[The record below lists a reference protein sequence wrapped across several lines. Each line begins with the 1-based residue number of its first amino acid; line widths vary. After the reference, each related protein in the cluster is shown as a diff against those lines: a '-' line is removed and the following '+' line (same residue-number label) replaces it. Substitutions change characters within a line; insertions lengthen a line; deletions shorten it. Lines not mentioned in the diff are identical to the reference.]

1 MTKLGVVLVAFN
13 SAGVI
18 LECLESLFGADAAGR
33 LALVVVDNASSDGTP
48 ERVLGWASGVE
59 PFAANSACP
68 VALRSAPKPIAV
80 AERAP
85 GQAAEGPLTLV
96 RSPVNG
102 GFAYGVNRGLEALK
116 ARDDVSAFWV
126 LNPDSVV
133 PAHTPARLLAATDG
147 RDFGMV
153 SSRCI
158 YYERPDLV
166 QTDGGRVDRR
176 SGVCHPTNIGAPLD
190 TPLPDPATLDFVTGA
205 NTIVSRRFLDEVG
218 LMPEDY
224 FLYYEEVDW
233 AFRRGA
239 DFPIEL
245 VAGAEIYH
253 HGGTSIGSG
262 GGGVNRRPTPF
273 ANYFNHR
280 NRMRFVARHLPQAR
294 GSAAAWT
301 AAKAAQ
307 VLVKGGWG
315 EARAL
320 IAGALDRA
328 PPKDV
333 GARIKDP
340 AARALAFG
348 RART

>member
-1 MTKLGVVLVAFN
+1 VTKLGVVLVAFN

-18 LECLESLFGADAAGR
+18 LECLESLFGAEAAER
-33 LALVVVDNASSDGTP
+33 LAVVVVDNASSDGTP
-48 ERVLGWASGVE
+48 ERVLGWASGAE
-59 PFAANSACP
+59 PFAANPACP
-68 VALRSAPKPIAV
+68 VQLRAAPKPVAV

-85 GQAAEGPLTLV
+85 GEAADGPLTLV

-116 ARDDVSAFWV
+116 ARDDVFAFWV

-133 PAHTPARLLAATDG
+133 PPHTPARFLAAIDG
-147 RDFGMV
+147 RDFGMT

-166 QTDGGRVDRR
+166 QTDGGFVDRR
-176 SGVCHPTNIGAPLD
+176 TGVCHARNIGAPVS
-190 TPLPDPATLDFVTGA
+190 TPLPDPASLDFVTGA

-239 DFPIEL
+239 AFPIEL
-245 VAGAEIYH
+245 VDGAEIYH

-262 GGGVNRRPTPF
+262 GGGLNRRPTPF

-280 NRMRFVARHLPQAR
+280 NRLRFVARHMPQAR
-294 GSAAAWT
+294 ASAAAWT

-307 VLVKGGWG
+307 VLVKGGWA
-315 EARAL
+315 EAEAL
-320 IAGALDRA
+320 VAGALDRPPPA
-328 PPKDV
+328 PIA
-333 GARIKDP
+333 ARIKDP

-348 RART
+348 RGR